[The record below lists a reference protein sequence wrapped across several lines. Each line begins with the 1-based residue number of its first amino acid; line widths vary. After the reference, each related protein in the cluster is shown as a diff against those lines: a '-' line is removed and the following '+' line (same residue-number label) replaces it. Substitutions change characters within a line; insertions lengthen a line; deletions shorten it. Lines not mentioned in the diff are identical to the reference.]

1 MRAPTTPNVTKCI
14 DKWALL
20 APFDTTITDKQG
32 KEYFEE
38 RAAVENLNTPG
49 TEEFKRLK
57 FEEIM

>member
-1 MRAPTTPNVTKCI
+1 MRAPTTPNVKKCI

-32 KEYFEE
+32 KECFEE
-38 RAAVENLNTPG
+38 RTAVENLNTPG

-57 FEEIM
+57 SEEIM